1 MAWNICLVSDNEAIQ
16 HLFTRTFVERKDV
29 SLKFCAT
36 AEEAV
41 KEASKDSIHLM
52 IASVTLPDKDGYD
65 LCQELKEEVKVDF
78 PVLLIEDI
86 FEDIDLDRC
95 LEVQTDGFIAKP
107 FEEALIAEKVDEVL
121 QNIEKEAPQKVEEEE
136 LKEMTSLPEEE
147 VPVSAMLSAE
157 EEEEEGIMELTELV
171 EDEEAAPALEEAPAE
186 KEEVP
191 PSIAAALEE
200 SVSEMEKMEAMETEA
215 PEEEEGMEEV
225 PPERPLAEEAGPAV
239 PAIGREEIEKMVTE
253 TVEQVVQRS
262 IEEKLPGILKETLAK
277 LFTDLSGALK

>member
-16 HLFTRTFVERKDV
+16 HLFTRTFVERSDI

-36 AEEAV
+36 AEEAMR
-41 KEASKDSIHLM
+41 EASRDSIHLM

-121 QNIEKEAPQKVEEEE
+121 QTIEKETPQKVEEEE

-157 EEEEEGIMELTELV
+157 EEEEGIMELTELV
-171 EDEEAAPALEEAPAE
+171 EDEETAPALEEAPAE

-200 SVSEMEKMEAMETEA
+200 SVSEMEKMEAMEAET
-215 PEEEEGMEEV
+215 PDEEGMEEV
-225 PPERPLAEEAGPAV
+225 SPEEPLPEEAEPVTPAMS
-239 PAIGREEIEKMVTE
+239 REEIEKMVTE
-253 TVEQVVQRS
+253 TVEQVVQKS
-262 IEEKLPGILKETLAK
+262 LEEKLPGILRESLAK
-277 LFTDLSGALK
+277 MFAELSGTLK